1 LIADSVPETAS
12 TNSAAK
18 KKQKRLVQNLY
29 DEIEA
34 IGEVLK
40 EEYDETMNVR
50 KRFEQEIEE
59 LEKKIISKGFI
70 NHISD
75 DYLLR

>member
-1 LIADSVPETAS
+1 MPETAS
-12 TNSAAK
+12 MNSAAK

-50 KRFEQEIEE
+50 KRFEREIEE
-59 LEKKIISKGFI
+59 LEKKIISKRFI
-70 NHISD
+70 NNISD
-75 DYLLR
+75 YYLLR

>member
-1 LIADSVPETAS
+1 LIADTVPETAN

-18 KKQKRLVQNLY
+18 KKQKRLVEDLY

-34 IGEVLK
+34 IGEVLQ

-50 KRFEQEIEE
+50 KRFERDIEE
-59 LEKKIISKGFI
+59 LEKKLISKRFK
-70 NHISD
+70 NHFSD